1 MKVGDKVTWKSQ
13 AMGCDKTKS
22 GVIIADIPAG
32 VSVKQYIPDSAKKS
46 HSKIDKGISTI
57 DRMLVAVKAGEY
69 GQITHYYAPRKS
81 LLRVIK
87 ED

>member
-1 MKVGDKVTWKSQ
+1 MKIGDKVVWISSWTEKR
-13 AMGCDKTKS
+13 

-32 VSVKQYIPDSAKKS
+32 TSVRKHIPASAKRS
-46 HSKIDKGISTI
+46 HSKIDKDKSTI
-57 DRMLVAVKAGEY
+57 DRMLVAVKAGKE

-81 LLRVIK
+81 LLKVVE